1 MTAPHDPDDNAAAT
15 DAPRER
21 THDGSDSLDALV
33 AQAAADEPRTFAPPP
48 PRATRD
54 RTRDPESS
62 GAASDAPRE
71 RDHDDSALNALRARN
86 HAASPPEPAPAP
98 DAPSPRSRETS
109 DSLDAL
115 VAGAGIPPAPAVAPP
130 ARPASAATQA
140 YDALT
145 SADALR
151 ELDEPLA
158 DDALDVPSTPLS
170 SRFRGPD
177 VPSADAPARSV
188 ADPPPVLPDPPP
200 ERAATPPVP
209 PSDPPRPPSRKRLPF
224 WRPRRSRLSQYVAL
238 CLVLVSLTAVAWIGW
253 RAYDQLINYPTRP
266 GRGDSAAIALEIP
279 KGASFP
285 QVLDQLTAAGVV
297 PADEGIYFKLFVLH
311 KGAANKTTAG
321 PHSFRGDM
329 TPEEILA
336 ELVRAQ
342 RAEETR
348 VTIPEG
354 RNILEVADILADAG
368 FGTQKEI
375 LAVMRDPALREEL
388 GITGES
394 LEGYIFPDTYK
405 FPTKATPEQVLRKM
419 VEHHKQVYAG
429 LKRSHR
435 EAIEEL
441 DRVFGW
447 GDREIVIMASLVEKE
462 TAAKHERPLIAGVFL
477 NRLRFASFQ
486 PKRLET
492 DPTII
497 YGCTVPLEKSTAC
510 QSFEGRIRRVHLRD
524 PDNPYN
530 TYTHEGLPPGPITN
544 PGKAALES
552 VLAPKKSRFLYFV
565 SRNDK
570 THQFSKTMAEHEAAV
585 EKYMRQGAVGDG
597 SAAGAEDP
605 G

>member
-1 MTAPHDPDDNAAAT
+1 MTDTTTP
-15 DAPRER
+15 
-21 THDGSDSLDALV
+21 
-33 AQAAADEPRTFAPPP
+33 
-48 PRATRD
+48 
-54 RTRDPESS
+54 
-62 GAASDAPRE
+62 
-71 RDHDDSALNALRARN
+71 
-86 HAASPPEPAPAP
+86 ASP
-98 DAPSPRSRETS
+98 T
-109 DSLDAL
+109 
-115 VAGAGIPPAPAVAPP
+115 
-130 ARPASAATQA
+130 
-140 YDALT
+140 
-145 SADALR
+145 
-151 ELDEPLA
+151 
-158 DDALDVPSTPLS
+158 
-170 SRFRGPD
+170 
-177 VPSADAPARSV
+177 
-188 ADPPPVLPDPPP
+188 
-200 ERAATPPVP
+200 
-209 PSDPPRPPSRKRLPF
+209 PPSRRRLPF

-238 CLVLVSLTAVAWIGW
+238 VLVVVSLTAVAWIGW
-253 RAYDQLINYPTRP
+253 RAYDQLINYPTRA
-266 GRGDSAAIALEIP
+266 GRGDAAPIALEVP

-297 PADEGIYFKLFVLH
+297 PSDEAIYFKLFVLH

-321 PHSFRGDM
+321 PHTFRGDM

-336 ELVRAQ
+336 ELVRPQ
-342 RAEETR
+342 KAEETR

-354 RNILEVADILADAG
+354 RNILEVADILAAGG
-368 FGTQKEI
+368 FGTREEI
-375 LAVMRDPALREEL
+375 LAAMRDPALREEL
-388 GITGES
+388 GVPGET
-394 LEGYIFPDTYK
+394 LEGYLFPDTYK
-405 FPTKATPEQVLRKM
+405 FPTRATPEQVLRKM

-441 DRVFGW
+441 SRVFKW
-447 GDREIVIMASLVEKE
+447 TDHEIVIMASLVEKE

-497 YGCTVPLEKSTAC
+497 YGCMVPLKKSTAC
-510 QSFEGRIRRVHLRD
+510 ESFDGRIRRIHLRD

-544 PGKAALES
+544 PGKAALEA

-585 EKYMRQGAVGDG
+585 EKFMRQGAVGDG